1 MPTRYRAALAGKD
14 AQEARDCGGK
24 GWPWLVSV
32 CASIDRLAF
41 RRLSRPFAS
50 EPALLHPTTA
60 RAGEPDIAAI
70 VIHHVSARSEP
81 PPPPHACSPAS
92 KGRLSGTLSTL
103 SAQTLL
109 RLRTD

>member
-41 RRLSRPFAS
+41 RRLLFFTQRLH
-50 EPALLHPTTA
+50 AL
-60 RAGEPDIAAI
+60 ENIAAI

-81 PPPPHACSPAS
+81 LPPPHACSPAS

-109 RLRTD
+109 LLRTD